1 VPACGSVRAFAVRD
15 VIVSLT
21 HNKRIL
27 RVVCA
32 YALFTV
38 NEYSVW
44 IAVLV
49 FAYAK
54 GGATEAGLV
63 AVAQLVP
70 AGLCAP
76 FMAVRAD
83 RSSPTLLLLYG
94 FGAQVAGLAVAAVGV
109 LHGWP
114 SAYVYAGAVIAATA
128 ITATRPAQAALLPSL
143 ARTPDELTAANVAM
157 SWVESIGVAVAGV
170 WSAALLT
177 HGVGQVLVAAIGL
190 LAVAAWL
197 VAVDA
202 RREPPRADSDE
213 ATRSTWSEVV
223 DGARAVREA
232 PGAGT
237 LIALLAA
244 EDIVL
249 GALDVLFVVTA
260 IGVLHRSQSWVGYL
274 NGAYG
279 LGGVLV
285 GAAMFV
291 LIGRRLPV
299 PILMSSLL
307 LGLCIAAIPING
319 SAAAAVVLLGAV
331 GAARGVMDMSTRTLL
346 QRSVAPDVLGR
357 VFGLVEGL
365 TMMSVAVG
373 SMIVALLV
381 LIGGAD
387 AALIGVGCI
396 LPTVAILSAA
406 RLLRLDRESRIPIV
420 EITLLRSVDMFAS
433 LPPKVI
439 ESLAR
444 SLVPVR
450 LNAGYVLIREGD
462 RGDAYFTVADGRLAV
477 SQAGRVLS
485 EVGRGV
491 GIGEIALLR
500 DVPRTATVTALH
512 PSLVYALPREMFLGA
527 ITGHAP
533 SRSVAETKV
542 ARTLDEDGAR
552 LSALGPQ

>member
-1 VPACGSVRAFAVRD
+1 VGD
-15 VIVSLT
+15 VIVSLM
-21 HNKRIL
+21 HNRRIL

-44 IAVLV
+44 IALLV
-49 FAYAK
+49 YAYAK
-54 GGATEAGLV
+54 GGATEAGLI
-63 AVAQLVP
+63 AVVQLVP

-83 RSSPTLLLLYG
+83 RSSPTVLLLGG
-94 FGAQVAGLAVAAVGV
+94 FTAQVAGLAVAAVCV

-114 SAYVYAGAVIAATA
+114 SVFVYAGAILAATA

-170 WSAALLT
+170 WSAALLGR
-177 HGVGQVLVAAIGL
+177 GVGQVLVAAIVL
-190 LAVAAWL
+190 LVVAAWL
-197 VAVDA
+197 VAADA
-202 RREPPRADSDE
+202 RREPPRADRDE
-213 ATRSTWSEVV
+213 QATSTWAEVV

-237 LIALLAA
+237 LIALLGA
-244 EDIVL
+244 EDVVL
-249 GALDVLFVVTA
+249 GALDVLFVITA

-285 GAAMFV
+285 GGAMFL

-299 PILMSSLL
+299 PILASSVL
-307 LGLCIAAIPING
+307 LGLCIALIPVNG
-319 SAAAAVVLLGAV
+319 SAAAAVVLLAAV

-365 TMMSVAVG
+365 TMISVAVG
-373 SMIVALLV
+373 SIIVALLV
-381 LIGGAD
+381 VIGGAD

-396 LPTVAILSAA
+396 LPVIAILSAA
-406 RLLRLDRESRIPIV
+406 RLLHLDRESRIPLV
-420 EITLLRSVDMFAS
+420 EITLLRSVDMFAN
-433 LPPKVI
+433 LPPKAI

-450 LNAGYVLIREGD
+450 LNTSEVLIREGE

-477 SQAGRVLS
+477 SQAGRLLT

-500 DVPRTATVTALH
+500 DGPRTATVTALC
-512 PSLVYALPREMFLGA
+512 PSLVYSLTREMFLGA

-542 ARTLDEDGAR
+542 ARTLDDDEAR
-552 LSALGPQ
+552 LAALGTQ

>member
-1 VPACGSVRAFAVRD
+1 MRGVM
-15 VIVSLT
+15 VSLM
-21 HNKRIL
+21 HNRRVL

-49 FAYAK
+49 YAYAK
-54 GGATEAGLV
+54 GGATDAGLV
-63 AVAQLVP
+63 AVVQLVP

-76 FMAVRAD
+76 FMSVRAD
-83 RSSPTLLLLYG
+83 RSSPTVLLLGG
-94 FGAQVAGLAVAAVGV
+94 FAAQVAGLAVAALCV

-114 SAYVYAGAVIAATA
+114 SVFVYAGAIIAATA

-143 ARTPDELTAANVAM
+143 ARTPDELTAANVAI

-190 LAVAAWL
+190 LVVAALL
-197 VAVDA
+197 VVADA
-202 RREPPRADSDE
+202 GRDPSRADTDE
-213 ATRSTWSEVV
+213 ETSSTWAEVV

-237 LIALLAA
+237 LIALLGA
-244 EDIVL
+244 EDVVL

-285 GAAMFV
+285 GGAMFL

-299 PILMSSLL
+299 PILTSSVL
-307 LGLCIAAIPING
+307 LGLCIALIPING

-331 GAARGVMDMSTRTLL
+331 GAARGVMEMSTRTLL

-365 TMMSVAVG
+365 TMFSVALG
-373 SMIVALLV
+373 SMVVPLLV
-381 LIGGAD
+381 SIGGAD

-396 LPTVAILSAA
+396 LPVVAVLSAT

-420 EITLLRSVDMFAS
+420 EIALLRSVDMFAS
-433 LPPKVI
+433 LPPRVI

-444 SLVPVR
+444 SLVPAR
-450 LNAGYVLIREGD
+450 LDSGDVLIREGD
-462 RGDAYFTVADGRLAV
+462 SGDAYFTVADGRFTV
-477 SQAGRVLS
+477 SQAGRILT
-485 EVGRGV
+485 EVGRGAGV
-491 GIGEIALLR
+491 GEIALLR
-500 DVPRTATVTALH
+500 DVPRTATVTALC
-512 PSLVYALPREMFLGA
+512 PSLVYSLPREMFLGA

-533 SRSVAETKV
+533 SRSVAEIKV
-542 ARTLDEDGAR
+542 ARTLAEDKSRLAR
-552 LSALGPQ
+552 VDPE